1 MLSTSHALTA
11 DYSSWSSGSWSKRLL
26 EAAAL
31 ARPDMVGWSGT
42 VDRKMSKWFLKRAKS
57 PVSLRRLAGR
67 RLKILAPRTAK
78 ERSLF
83 PNPDKLSITN
93 PI

>member
-11 DYSSWSSGSWSKRLL
+11 DYSSWSSGSWSNRLL

-31 ARPDMVGWSGT
+31 ARSRPGQ
-42 VDRKMSKWFLKRAKS
+42 
-57 PVSLRRLAGR
+57 VSLCRLAGR

-78 ERSLF
+78 ERSLARRTE
-83 PNPDKLSITN
+83 PGSPLASGSGTA
-93 PI
+93 